1 MSKCDNC
8 DLMFAEQMKI
18 RSTMGYS
25 DTTTITNE
33 EWQEMIRK
41 NVAEHTVLSPAHIK
55 IIKNEKTGSIL
66 VIQKE
71 AKRYEDNSNN

>member
-1 MSKCDNC
+1 
-8 DLMFAEQMKI
+8 
-18 RSTMGYS
+18 MGYS
-25 DTTTITNE
+25 DTTTMTNE

-66 VIQKE
+66 VVQEEENKNE
-71 AKRYEDNSNN
+71 

>member
-1 MSKCDNC
+1 M
-8 DLMFAEQMKI
+8 
-18 RSTMGYS
+18 
-25 DTTTITNE
+25 TNE

-66 VIQKE
+66 VVQEEENKNE
-71 AKRYEDNSNN
+71 